1 MMHVSQLLRC
11 VGGSSLVI
19 FGGRL
24 FSNVRLKNTHP
35 QGLAMYY
42 GIATLGEGRGVFFC
56 DGHLRLCGEI
66 FTVRGGKKIQD
77 RFKNCLVRLDSI
89 LYGEYSCPIK
99 LAPQNIQSSSVR

>member
-1 MMHVSQLLRC
+1 MVHVSQLLRC

-24 FSNVRLKNTHP
+24 FSNVRRKNTHP

-42 GIATLGEGRGVFFC
+42 GIATLGGGFLFATATSVYVARF
-56 DGHLRLCGEI
+56 LQY
-66 FTVRGGKKIQD
+66 GGKKFQD